1 MVTHKNWFSGYILL
15 SKAVSAISDVAQ
27 GKSTVGNPAVQMPY
41 DGPGELAAALD
52 DFDERIIMDPLA
64 YSEIRTRPSLEERL
78 ESIISGAAL
87 MVWKAECL

>member
-1 MVTHKNWFSGYILL
+1 LVFTILFLL

-87 MVWKAECL
+87 MVHKAERL

>member
-1 MVTHKNWFSGYILL
+1 
-15 SKAVSAISDVAQ
+15 
-27 GKSTVGNPAVQMPY
+27 MPY

-87 MVWKAECL
+87 MVTHFELGHGKNVVMFVCYAGGLVLHSG

>member
-1 MVTHKNWFSGYILL
+1 MVFTILFLL

-87 MVWKAECL
+87 MVHKAERL

>member
-1 MVTHKNWFSGYILL
+1 M
-15 SKAVSAISDVAQ
+15 AQ
-27 GKSTVGNPAVQMPY
+27 GKSTGANAAVQLPY

-64 YSEIRTRPSLEERL
+64 YSEVRTRPSLEERL

-87 MVWKAECL
+87 MVRFLFIIFCHIFSFNVFN

>member
-1 MVTHKNWFSGYILL
+1 
-15 SKAVSAISDVAQ
+15 
-27 GKSTVGNPAVQMPY
+27 MPY

-87 MVWKAECL
+87 MV